1 MFKRSILTLGL
12 MAAMTAVAFAAPV
25 KAKVVSVT
33 GKNVVVKV
41 DGDVAAWIKKGLQV
55 KIDKKYSGKI
65 TEVKDDMVTISTPKA
80 EELKADEAVTFD
92 KNTAAAGC

>member
-1 MFKRSILTLGL
+1 MFKRTALTLGL
-12 MAAMTAVAFAAPV
+12 MAALASAAFAAPV

-33 GKNVVVKV
+33 GKNIVLKV
-41 DGDVAAWIKKGLQV
+41 DGEVAAWIKKGIQV
-55 KIDKKYSGKI
+55 KLNKKFAGKI
-65 TEVKDDMVTISTPKA
+65 TEVKDDTVTVSSPKA